1 MATAKEIGIGI
12 KNERLDVGITQAE
25 LARRLGVTPQAISQY
40 ERGEKK
46 PKIETIKKIADAL
59 GVSWFRLSYLD
70 DLVATSE
77 ERVLDKIEENNEQL
91 VSGAPKEC
99 DSLPDIEEAHQS
111 TATNYTTAEL
121 FAMAS
126 DPEASRVTFLNN
138 VTMTVP
144 DDVSV
149 CIDMDAEKERLS
161 VIWDLAHLSM
171 RELISRTGM
180 SQTAF
185 AKCAGI
191 PLRTVQN
198 WCAESRGCPA
208 YVRFLLAE
216 HYGLLKTKS

>member
-12 KNERLDVGITQAE
+12 KNARLTVGITQAE

-46 PKIETIKKIADAL
+46 PKIETIKKIADAW
-59 GVSWFRLSYLD
+59 GVSWFQLSHLD

-77 ERVLDKIEENNEQL
+77 ERVLDKEE
-91 VSGAPKEC
+91 VY
-99 DSLPDIEEAHQS
+99 QS
-111 TATNYTTAEL
+111 IAVDYTTAEL
-121 FAMAS
+121 FVMAS
-126 DPEASRVTFLNN
+126 EPEASRVAFLNN
-138 VTMTVP
+138 VTMIIP
-144 DDVSV
+144 DDASA
-149 CIDMDAEKERLS
+149 CIDLDAEKERLS
-161 VIWDLAHLSM
+161 IIWDLAHLSM

-198 WCAESRGCPA
+198 WCAGSRDCPA

-216 HYGLLKTKS
+216 HYKLL

>member
-1 MATAKEIGIGI
+1 MTTAKEIGIGI
-12 KNERLDVGITQAE
+12 KNARLSVGITQAE

-59 GVSWFRLSYLD
+59 GVSWFHLSLLD

-77 ERVLDKIEENNEQL
+77 ERVLDKEE
-91 VSGAPKEC
+91 V
-99 DSLPDIEEAHQS
+99 HQS
-111 TATNYTTAEL
+111 IAVDYTTAEL
-121 FAMAS
+121 FVMAS
-126 DPEASRVTFLNN
+126 EPEASRVAFLNN
-138 VTMTVP
+138 VTMTIP
-144 DDVSV
+144 DDASG

-161 VIWDLAHLSM
+161 IIWDLAHLSM
-171 RELISRTGM
+171 RDLISRTGM

-185 AKCAGI
+185 ARCAGI

-198 WCAESRGCPA
+198 WCAGSRDCPA

-216 HYGLLKTKS
+216 HYKLL

>member
-12 KNERLDVGITQAE
+12 KNARLTVGITQAE

-59 GVSWFRLSYLD
+59 GVSWFQLSHLN

-77 ERVLDKIEENNEQL
+77 ERVLDKEE
-91 VSGAPKEC
+91 VY
-99 DSLPDIEEAHQS
+99 QS
-111 TATNYTTAEL
+111 IAVDYTTAEL
-121 FAMAS
+121 FVMAS
-126 DPEASRVTFLNN
+126 EPEASRVAFLNN
-138 VTMTVP
+138 VAMTIP
-144 DDVSV
+144 EDASG
-149 CIDMDAEKERLS
+149 CIDMDAEKKRLS
-161 VIWDLAHLSM
+161 VIWGLAHLSM

-198 WCAESRGCPA
+198 WCAGSRDCPA

-216 HYGLLKTKS
+216 HYKLL

>member
-12 KNERLDVGITQAE
+12 KNARLTVGITQAE

-59 GVSWFRLSYLD
+59 GVSWFQLSHLD

-77 ERVLDKIEENNEQL
+77 ERVLDKEK
-91 VSGAPKEC
+91 VY
-99 DSLPDIEEAHQS
+99 QS
-111 TATNYTTAEL
+111 IAVDYTTAEL
-121 FAMAS
+121 FVMAS
-126 DPEASRVTFLNN
+126 EPEASRVAFLNN
-138 VTMTVP
+138 VTVTVP
-144 DDVSV
+144 DDASG
-149 CIDMDAEKERLS
+149 CIDLDAEKERLS
-161 VIWDLAHLSM
+161 IIWDLAHLSM
-171 RELISRTGM
+171 RELISRAGM

-198 WCAESRGCPA
+198 WCAGSRDCPA

-216 HYGLLKTKS
+216 HYKLL

>member
-1 MATAKEIGIGI
+1 MTTAKEIGIGI
-12 KNERLDVGITQAE
+12 KNARLAVGITQAE

-59 GVSWFRLSYLD
+59 GVSWFQLSHLD

-77 ERVLDKIEENNEQL
+77 ERVLDKEE
-91 VSGAPKEC
+91 VY
-99 DSLPDIEEAHQS
+99 QS
-111 TATNYTTAEL
+111 IAVDYTTAEL
-121 FAMAS
+121 FVMAS
-126 DPEASRVTFLNN
+126 EPEASRVAFLNN
-138 VTMTVP
+138 VTVTVP
-144 DDVSV
+144 DDASG
-149 CIDMDAEKERLS
+149 CIDLDAEKERLS
-161 VIWDLAHLSM
+161 IIWDLAHLSM
-171 RELISRTGM
+171 RELISRAGM

-198 WCAESRGCPA
+198 WCAGSRDCPA

-216 HYGLLKTKS
+216 HYKLL

>member
-12 KNERLDVGITQAE
+12 KNARLTVGITQAE

-59 GVSWFRLSYLD
+59 GVSWFQLSHLD

-77 ERVLDKIEENNEQL
+77 ERVLDKEE
-91 VSGAPKEC
+91 VY
-99 DSLPDIEEAHQS
+99 QS
-111 TATNYTTAEL
+111 IAADYTTAEL
-121 FAMAS
+121 FVMAS
-126 DPEASRVTFLNN
+126 EPEASRVAFLNN
-138 VTMTVP
+138 VAMTIP
-144 DDVSV
+144 EDASG
-149 CIDMDAEKERLS
+149 CIDMDAEKKRLS
-161 VIWDLAHLSM
+161 VIWGLAHLSM

-198 WCAESRGCPA
+198 WCAGSRDCPA

-216 HYGLLKTKS
+216 HYKLL

>member
-12 KNERLDVGITQAE
+12 KNARLTVGITQAE

-59 GVSWFRLSYLD
+59 GVSWFQLSHLD

-77 ERVLDKIEENNEQL
+77 ERVLDKEE
-91 VSGAPKEC
+91 VY
-99 DSLPDIEEAHQS
+99 QS
-111 TATNYTTAEL
+111 IAVDYTTAEL
-121 FAMAS
+121 FVMAS
-126 DPEASRVTFLNN
+126 EPEASRVAFLNN
-138 VTMTVP
+138 VAVTVP
-144 DDVSV
+144 DDASG
-149 CIDMDAEKERLS
+149 CIDLDAEKERLS
-161 VIWDLAHLSM
+161 IIWDLAHLPM
-171 RELISRTGM
+171 RDLISRTGM

-185 AKCAGI
+185 ARCAGI

-198 WCAESRGCPA
+198 WCAGSRDCPA

-216 HYGLLKTKS
+216 HYKLL